1 MNDTTESMTVLA
13 SGDPALIPPAL
24 VDVLDAIVELRT
36 ANEGAHPDVIN
47 LIMSE
52 LDTDHMEIIKTL
64 ASLIT
69 LNQAATGHQTFSEWL
84 STHEAGRLG
93 SGRAFA
99 AVMYN
104 DRDWP
109 RDLRTYAEFR
119 DYVTQNHVPSTVEL
133 FNQAWRHYHALVIAP
148 YGDAGT
154 VRTDTQYAARIGWP
168 NGHDEIHPGTVD
180 GTSRFMAEN
189 YVDSHNDD
197 GLRRRREDSK
207 PGTTATATVVKRT
220 VVYGP
225 WYQA

>member
-1 MNDTTESMTVLA
+1 MTVLA
-13 SGDPALIPPAL
+13 AGDPALIPPAL
-24 VDVLDAIVELRT
+24 VEVLDAIVELRT
-36 ANEGAHPDVIN
+36 NEDAYPDAIAW
-47 LIMSE
+47 IMSE
-52 LDTDHMEIIKTL
+52 LDTDHMEVIKTL
-64 ASLIT
+64 AALVT

-84 STHEAGRLG
+84 GTHEAERLI
-93 SGRAFA
+93 SSRQFA
-99 AVMYN
+99 AAMHS

-109 RDLRTYAEFR
+109 RGLRTYAEFR
-119 DYVTQNHVPSTVEL
+119 DYVTRNHEEL
-133 FNQAWRHYHALVIAP
+133 GEPFNRAWRHYHALVIAP

-154 VRTDTQYAARIGWP
+154 VRTDTQYAAKIGWP

-189 YVDSHNDD
+189 YVDSHNED
-197 GLRRRREDSK
+197 GLRCRRETSE